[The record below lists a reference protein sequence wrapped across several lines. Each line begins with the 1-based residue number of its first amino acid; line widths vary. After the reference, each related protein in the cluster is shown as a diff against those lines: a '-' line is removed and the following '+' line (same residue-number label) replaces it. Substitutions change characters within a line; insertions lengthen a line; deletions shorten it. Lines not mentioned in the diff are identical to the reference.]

1 MSQSD
6 PITRAAEHAV
16 RDINVGTVAVIVL
29 VVAFLADKVFAWV
42 RSNKA
47 PGSAPEDIEAARE
60 KWREEGRQQGR
71 AEAEKEHELSDLRHQ
86 VDTDRNRTLGLDA
99 KVDELVRDVRVIRE
113 EVAEIRADLDEMR
126 VDVKDRE
133 PVEAIVR
140 RVMQPE
146 VDKIDEL
153 IQMLG

>member
-29 VVAFLADKVFAWV
+29 VVAFLADKVFGWT

-47 PGSAPEDIEAARE
+47 AAPPEDIEAARE
-60 KWREEGRQQGR
+60 KWREEGRKQGR
-71 AEAEKEHELSDLRHQ
+71 EEAEKERELSDLRHQ

-113 EVAEIRADLDEMR
+113 EVAEIRVDLDEMR
-126 VDVKDRE
+126 GDVKGRE
-133 PVEAIVR
+133 PVEDIVR

-146 VDKIDEL
+146 IDKIEEL